1 MSEPYRAAILT
12 VSDKGSRGERVD
24 TAGPAVAAL
33 LRDAGHEVVDT
44 AIVPDVRAAIGARL
58 RTWADS
64 RAADVVLTTGGTGLS
79 PRDVTPE
86 ATLDVAER
94 LVPGLAELMR
104 EEGRKTTHL
113 SSLSRS
119 VAVTRGRT
127 LIVNL
132 PGSEK
137 GAVESLQAILELLPH
152 AVELLKGEAGER
164 HPVDRV

>member
-1 MSEPYRAAILT
+1 MTIRAGILT

-33 LRDAGHEVVDT
+33 LASIGGEAVET
-44 AIVPDVRAAIGARL
+44 AILADDRAQIGAQL
-58 RTWADS
+58 RQWADD
-64 RAADVVLTTGGTGLS
+64 AKLDLVLTAGGTGLS
-79 PRDVTPE
+79 PRDLTPE

-104 EEGRKTTHL
+104 EEGRKSTHL

-137 GAVESLQAILELLPH
+137 GARESLQAILELLPH
-152 AVELLKGEAGER
+152 AIETLRSGGIEE
-164 HPVDRV
+164 HPVDKV